1 MPSGMGGMGTG
12 SDTRMYNPRSDSA
25 RSYTGD
31 DEEDYR
37 YGPADPKEM
46 DERRAKLREQREAD
60 KIKDLPHIK
69 VEVEQPKMG
78 ESAPLTPPEEEEPM
92 MDDNENA
99 IGAEVSQLTGMPG
112 SMGAQLDQAIGARS
126 GTGSAMG
133 DTDLFWLLVTLWIM
147 LGLS

>member
-1 MPSGMGGMGTG
+1 MGTG
-12 SDTRMYNPRSDSA
+12 SDTRMYKPRSDSA

-46 DERRAKLREQREAD
+46 DERRQNREQEAD

-78 ESAPLTPPEEEEPM
+78 ESAPLTPQRKK
-92 MDDNENA
+92 N
-99 IGAEVSQLTGMPG
+99 Q
-112 SMGAQLDQAIGARS
+112 
-126 GTGSAMG
+126 
-133 DTDLFWLLVTLWIM
+133 
-147 LGLS
+147 